1 MAAKQQR
8 KDVQTR
14 RHNRKPHKDTV
25 ASELTGA
32 ERNALDVELQSVDII
47 TFAEDYLGV
56 DFTERPAQRVILKGI
71 YGLHIDTDRESAERK
86 TYQALTGFKQM
97 QPGRGTEALEFV
109 LCLGARSGKSF
120 LSSIIA
126 LYEAICRSHKWR
138 RHLMEDEV
146 GYAMIIATKKE
157 QAVDIIQRN
166 ATRLLQNAPKLR
178 HYIDRD
184 PLVSTLRLTNGMRIT
199 SLPCTSRSGRGFPI
213 FCLIMDEIGHFYTE
227 GARADKDILGA
238 LSPRLAQFPGAKR
251 GYISTPSAKQGLFWE
266 LFDEGFKIE
275 RRTTFKAESIFM
287 NPKLDIELLK
297 REQQRD
303 PENYAREFLA
313 EFAEKVAAYFPYE
326 KLQTCFVLVG
336 DMAVREGVQYHAAID
351 QSGLAGRDRFSF
363 GIAHRDQGRQVV
375 LDAIRS
381 WDTCDINDVLP
392 EIVALMRRYR
402 LARLLADQYAAGWV
416 RNAFAEHGI
425 EVELAPR
432 LPQVY
437 ANTKGLVIAGNLQLP
452 DNLELKDGLSST
464 QAYYGRNN
472 SLSIAHERSVHG
484 HADMADAAC
493 RAIWSASMVP
503 EEPDRIEVERFNGIL
518 VHGGTITDLDG
529 GIW

>member
-1 MAAKQQR
+1 M
-8 KDVQTR
+8 
-14 RHNRKPHKDTV
+14 
-25 ASELTGA
+25 
-32 ERNALDVELQSVDII
+32 
-47 TFAEDYLGV
+47 
-56 DFTERPAQRVILKGI
+56 
-71 YGLHIDTDRESAERK
+71 
-86 TYQALTGFKQM
+86 
-97 QPGRGTEALEFV
+97 
-109 LCLGARSGKSF
+109 
-120 LSSIIA
+120 
-126 LYEAICRSHKWR
+126 
-138 RHLMEDEV
+138 
-146 GYAMIIATKKE
+146 
-157 QAVDIIQRN
+157 
-166 ATRLLQNAPKLR
+166 
-178 HYIDRD
+178 
-184 PLVSTLRLTNGMRIT
+184 
-199 SLPCTSRSGRGFPI
+199 
-213 FCLIMDEIGHFYTE
+213 
-227 GARADKDILGA
+227 
-238 LSPRLAQFPGAKR
+238 
-251 GYISTPSAKQGLFWE
+251 
-266 LFDEGFKIE
+266 
-275 RRTTFKAESIFM
+275 
-287 NPKLDIELLK
+287 
-297 REQQRD
+297 
-303 PENYAREFLA
+303 
-313 EFAEKVAAYFPYE
+313 
-326 KLQTCFVLVG
+326 
-336 DMAVREGVQYHAAID
+336 
-351 QSGLAGRDRFSF
+351 
-363 GIAHRDQGRQVV
+363 